1 MKNIWLIIKGIFMG
15 VANIVPGL
23 SGGTIAVSLGIYD
36 DIIRS
41 IATIKSEM
49 KKSLRFFI
57 PLLIGL
63 LLGVALFSR
72 MITYLFDFYP
82 LVTAATFTGLILGGF
97 PILWKEF
104 RSSLYLQKKKIN
116 YSHWM
121 IFLAMFV
128 LVAWM
133 GVAEVSGTST
143 HELSLEFPTLFGL
156 FFIGII
162 ASASMVIPG
171 ISGSLVMLILGWYQA
186 FLAMINGFI
195 DALRAVDI
203 NEILTFGIYC
213 SFFGIGML
221 FGIAIISKLIDQ
233 MFRHFPSYTYAGIF
247 GLVLASPI
255 AIFSS
260 LTLEASSFSI
270 FTVVMSVLLAI
281 VGFGLT
287 YLLGNKSS

>member
-104 RSSLYLQKKKIN
+104 RSSLYLQKNKIN
-116 YSHWM
+116 YSHWI

-195 DALRAVDI
+195 DTLRAVDI